1 MIIGRFRVNGH
12 HNAAMQTQRQVVNE
26 TPVKENR
33 LVDAGA
39 AMVIKHQLP
48 RIGIGLRAEIL
59 HVVTIAVIDAFG
71 EVIPEIPRNAHGMG
85 VLAAAMLDFS
95 PDLFFIGITQLPEHQ
110 LDVAFCKFFSW
121 IHALFVFDDDLW

>member
-1 MIIGRFRVNGH
+1 M
-12 HNAAMQTQRQVVNE
+12 NE
-26 TPVKENR
+26 TPVEENG
-33 LVDAGA
+33 LVDAGT

-71 EVIPEIPRNAHGMG
+71 EVIPEISRNAHEMS
-85 VLAAAMLDFS
+85 VLAAAMLDFV
-95 PDLFFIGITQLPEHQ
+95 PDLFFIGITQLTEHQ